1 MKVQESGW
9 SVKAINKRSKIQII
23 WFGRQQKLRDSAH
36 FSPLRRKAPKRKVQ
50 LNHNGSAASMSL
62 PILDDFEYPLYSL
75 PLKGNRMAKNG
86 QE

>member
-9 SVKAINKRSKIQII
+9 SVKDIKKTSKIQII
-23 WFGRQQKLRDSAH
+23 WVQQKLRDSAH
-36 FSPLRRKAPKRKVQ
+36 FSPLRRKARKRKVQ